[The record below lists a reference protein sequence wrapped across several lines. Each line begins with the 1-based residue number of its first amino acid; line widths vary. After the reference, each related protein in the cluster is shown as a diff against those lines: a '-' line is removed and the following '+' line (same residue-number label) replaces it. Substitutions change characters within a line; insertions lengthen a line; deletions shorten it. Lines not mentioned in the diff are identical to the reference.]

1 MWNRRL
7 KEFYISCLS
16 RPDDAAEFINP
27 ISNPYLEYLRL
38 QSNEI
43 GIQEY
48 ISRLLSSTGPS
59 DLRDIELSFF

>member
-7 KEFYISCLS
+7 KEFYITCLS
-16 RPDDAAEFINP
+16 HPDDAAEFINP

-48 ISRLLSSTGPS
+48 ISRLLSSTGYS